1 LKDEGSHSFPAQVSI
16 HAAGPAVGLGADDRL
31 LVRSVAAYL
40 RAKKS
45 AHWPAADGVI
55 TVSQLRE
62 GSFKGMKGY
71 WGQIEFRYRVGNKE
85 YQSSSLSLGREHLVA
100 RESWEPVLD
109 EYPVGKSV
117 KVHYDPRQP
126 AVGIL
131 EPGLHG
137 EMEQLYQ
144 MVLFF
149 IGACSV
155 GFVVVLLW
163 YHDPEDV

>member
-1 LKDEGSHSFPAQVSI
+1 MREVTRFPPRFRFTRQGLLWALGLMIVYSFVVLPQ
-16 HAAGPAVGLGADDRL
+16 
-31 LVRSVAAYL
+31 YL

-45 AHWPAADGVI
+45 AQWPAADGVI

-85 YQSSSLSLGREHLVA
+85 YQSSSLSLGREHLAA
-100 RESWEPVLD
+100 REAWQPVLD
-109 EYPVGKSV
+109 EYSVGKSV
-117 KVHYDPRQP
+117 KVYYDPRQP

-137 EMEQLYQ
+137 EMEQLYK